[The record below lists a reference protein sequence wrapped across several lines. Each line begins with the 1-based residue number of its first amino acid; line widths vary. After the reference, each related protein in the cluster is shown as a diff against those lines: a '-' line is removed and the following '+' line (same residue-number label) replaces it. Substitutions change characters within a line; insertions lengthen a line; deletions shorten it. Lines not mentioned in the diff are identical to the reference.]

1 MALAI
6 LFTLLP
12 ISTFAESGD
21 ELEYSEET
29 AVEISSEPASNDAAS
44 EEQATEPEQVPEAV
58 VTDNTDPDVSDDPQ
72 IDDTADSAPD
82 ADEPAST
89 QEENTTTP
97 EDPAPDPEQ
106 TVTERR
112 NVPVLRDARGS
123 LTATLNDGE
132 ENEITVTVTGASGEV
147 LTVGAVSGDPHNAAV
162 FSALDHKNSA
172 ILGFTLSVADAALTA
187 VSAQVSLTGES
198 LKSIQ
203 PGKTRLLRISSTET
217 STTAKPVDYTLDAS
231 TGTIC
236 FAATEEEL
244 ANSEYVLAELIGV
257 DITSFSTMLRSG
269 ANWNNTEGKYIW
281 TANSADA
288 GHRFTFRINY
298 DMMVYTAQ
306 EADGIQI
313 KIPKQILRDRSG
325 TASGGVE
332 FSVPSEA
339 ELTSGEEVGETVY
352 FAYKEDP
359 EDPDSYIL
367 YNFREVGGGT
377 FNGYIELAYY
387 TNKTTFQYPDLGF
400 GGTDGQ
406 GASVPFTAVL
416 TVDEKES
423 NSDAIPVY
431 FDTHVNITSTEKR
444 YPTLVKTWD
453 TSWGAAPSD
462 ADNYWYL
469 IWTVATTVDATQ
481 PYTLTIADSS
491 QTDNMQVV
499 GVRWSGQSTF
509 TLAEE
514 TPGTTASFDRENQ
527 TQVRTRYDT
536 VLTRIPQSV
545 YGLESMNDWTVEN
558 RVDVTVTPKDGVDP
572 QTSANSTCVFDYH
585 KPDFYDPEGHF
596 DTWKR
601 GDGAWRQNHNIY
613 YNTSGSGVFNAL
625 NMRAGNYTRYD
636 LNEFGTH
643 DGLQGSMTSYGGFDY
658 AVWVWGNPYV
668 LTKNLA
674 LKEDEWQADPNYGYF
689 QIPVIYDLLDPKE
702 SVYLSQDKTDADEM
716 TPLGRGDFQISSIQ
730 YNVVL
735 YDAQLNPDT
744 QTFVNTGTVEYND
757 YDVLYIYGDYGDG
770 WVLLGTRNY
779 KTGDF
784 TCTENAVSN
793 DGKTLIPNAG
803 LLGYRAVMASTHYS
817 TTIGTVPTYEL
828 LNSERVLGV
837 VNNANS
843 IILRNDSYADLY
855 ATWPNRS
862 GGSTND
868 GVPTF
873 SGEDLTRNPWDL
885 TGTPFNEIVMPTGY
899 ENANAT
905 FYRYFHVQDQYRRD
919 FDYARISQRDSD
931 LGKRIVAT
939 NNNTKRARFTI
950 SWRVDMTETVT
961 AGDSSSAVPE
971 AKTQEGGV
979 FYDLLPKGATVDLNT
994 VMVTSGREGNYDG
1007 AYLPSSAYTIRQLA
1021 NYGGTGRTMLVVRI
1035 TEPGTNY
1042 SLFYETI
1049 HSWESIKDYGAAV
1062 YNPVAYQTGND
1073 DIAKGQKDTG
1083 GNLRDR
1089 DLMAGLDDSNNDQ
1102 PRFIYAERSFDIAA
1116 LYAASAGL
1124 TKRVRALGDAAF
1136 TTSTSTSPNGDYI
1149 YRLRFMTN
1157 DSMTASNLVFV
1168 DNLEAETNP
1177 SSQWHG
1183 TLAAVDLTQLAAAGA
1198 DAKVYLNAS
1207 TVNTADYDGGNEDS
1221 FLSSDNGWVP
1231 MEEFGDLSK
1240 AKAVAIDAR
1249 KRAGGGDFVLGA
1261 DQSVSVNLYMK
1272 APAIVEASGN
1282 PYPETYNSMSLLWT
1296 TTTADGSTSDMHTD
1310 TSATTVRYRVTGDV
1324 PLTKVSLEDLNETI
1338 SGATFRLFGTSYY
1351 GNSVDLVQTTGSD
1364 GTLVFDDVERG
1375 TYVLQ
1380 ETATPADWLLDTQ
1393 EYPVYIDGYGRL
1405 WIITDGRSF
1414 DKNGEQVL
1422 ACTEQGENYGKPLIG
1437 SVPAADTYLY
1447 GNDNR
1452 AGKDLLIKNK
1462 PRVHADVLFQK
1473 VSKLAPIPIEGVS
1486 FILSGQ
1492 SDYGNTIHELATS
1505 DENGLV
1511 RFPNIEKG
1519 TYTLTETVTNEDYV
1533 VLTAPL
1539 RVKVDDYGNVSL
1551 YEVESGTETP
1561 LEKSEWVEFDALW
1574 QVKNTPRYWDVEFL
1588 KVEVRGEYGD
1598 LLLPGAVF
1606 TLTGT
1611 SQHGT
1616 VVNLTAT
1623 SDANGKV
1630 SFTHLE
1636 EGFYV
1641 LTETSAPS
1649 GINTDTNPATIGGGV
1664 NYLADP
1670 LQHIVTVAADGT
1682 ITIDGLEKH
1691 GDDYVFPNTV
1701 AKDQEIVVTKVWDD
1715 DLGKDDDRPWPQL
1728 TLQTSTSFAAEG
1740 YTVTFNA
1747 NGGYFATGSNV
1758 NKLRYDAEGTL
1769 LSGTYGYPVRTGYA
1783 FDGWVLADG
1792 SPVDLE
1798 TYHGPD
1804 NITVY
1809 AKWIVPVGQDYKFTG
1824 EVQEYE
1830 VLASGL
1836 YKLEVWGAYG
1846 GAGKLQNGGGDDTIK
1861 GKGGAGGYVSGYVYL
1876 NAGEKL
1882 YVYVGG
1888 TANAITGGWNGG
1900 GSFTSVRGVGG
1911 YGGGGATDI
1920 SLCNGEWN
1928 SASHLYSRLIV
1939 AGGGGG
1945 YNGYTREGG
1954 STANS
1959 ARKGGDAGGASW
1971 VGSPGIYTSGV
1982 SACAGGQLDRAGTNG
1997 ATVDNNPIAPS
2008 FGIGGSASWSGEGLG
2023 AGGGGWYGGGAG
2035 SGTAANSS
2043 GAGGSSYAWTDS
2055 VSVGGKFLSAYYPSD
2070 NAEYH
2075 PDESHKLVNVVASV
2089 RSVDELLET
2098 ADGYARI
2105 TYVGSGAAPI
2115 SGNAVPASPASA
2127 APAAPAAAPSGG
2139 SLRNVGEGGE
2149 TVTYTSVNTLDPTNE
2164 NGYWTKND
2172 DNTWTYVFKVP
2183 GGDVDYVLWEGAG
2196 LTYEKDG
2203 TSYVYSSEAMEPGYV
2218 DILGTQGQKSATIV
2232 NSTPRGALN
2241 LTKLVSGTST
2251 EQKFVFT
2258 VTLKDAAG
2266 ELLSGNRIY
2275 GGVAFQN
2282 GVANVSLGDR
2292 ENLLIAGLPVG
2303 TQYSIEEAPVEG
2315 YTVGWENKTGTI
2327 AANEVAEA
2335 ICTNTYH
2342 PPVVNP
2348 VNVTLKKV
2356 ETGIFETPGSYTVQ
2370 AIFTNLRPSA
2380 AYAYDVTVDG
2390 VTETRS
2396 FTTTDNGSAAFSV
2409 TLTSTTEI
2417 VFRELEVGS
2426 HYSFIEE
2433 AGDYLASYTV
2443 ADANN
2448 CGKVTMQRNGNQ
2460 EKNRALS
2467 TAVETAEEG
2476 EAVTVT
2482 FTNVL
2487 DRTAPLKLKK
2497 VIDGWDSGGEFE
2509 FDIHIEGLT
2518 PGGYYTIAGSR
2529 TQADEDTGVID
2540 RTITLQNGEER
2551 FIADLPVGAKYQI
2564 TEKENVWYFPAYTV
2578 VDANGGTRIEKAED
2592 ANIANAKTLATTLE
2606 TVNEGEDVTV
2616 TFTNRNRTGSLTVT
2630 KSVTGNMGNRT
2641 KKFTFIVELTDI
2653 AGGTVSGTFNCEGG
2667 SDTTITFNDGKAS
2680 VQLANGEVIK
2690 ILGLPQGINYTVTED
2705 AGSALGYKTTVA
2717 NNGGQ
2722 STEDRSSSGQLNGD
2736 TTISFVNDRTVA
2748 VPTSADSI
2756 PYTALALLA
2765 ILPAGAILLRR
2776 RRQKK
2781 EMRG

>member
-72 IDDTADSAPD
+72 IDDTTDSAPD

-97 EDPAPDPEQ
+97 EDPALDPEQ

-112 NVPVLRDARGS
+112 NVQVLRDAGGS

-132 ENEITVTVTGASGEV
+132 ENEITVTVTGASGKG
-147 LTVGAVSGDPHNAAV
+147 LTVGAVPGDPRRNAAV

-172 ILGFTLSVADAALTA
+172 ILGFKLSVADAELAA

-236 FAATEEEL
+236 FAATGEEL

-387 TNKTTFQYPDLGF
+387 TNKTTFQYLDLGS
-400 GGTDGQ
+400 GGTDDG

-423 NSDAIPVY
+423 YPDAIPVY

-453 TSWGAAPSD
+453 TSWGEEPND
-462 ADNYWYL
+462 AGDYWYL

-491 QTDNMQVV
+491 QTDDMQVV

-509 TLAEE
+509 TLAEG
-514 TPGTTASFDRENQ
+514 TLGTTASFVRENQ

-545 YGLESMNDWTVEN
+545 YDREDVSDWTVEN

-643 DGLQGSMTSYGGFDY
+643 DGLRGSMTSYGGFDY

-674 LKEDEWQADPNYGYF
+674 LTDEVRQADPNYGYF

-855 ATWPNRS
+855 ATWPKRS
-862 GGSTND
+862 GGSTSD
-868 GVPTF
+868 GDPTF
-873 SGEDLTRNPWDL
+873 SGEDLTGNTWDL
-885 TGTPFNEIVMPTGY
+885 TGTPFDEIVNK
-899 ENANAT
+899 NANAT

-1296 TTTADGSTSDMHTD
+1296 MTTADGGRSDMHTD

-1437 SVPAADTYLY
+1437 GEPAEDTYLY

-1561 LEKSEWVEFDALW
+1561 LETSEWVEFDALW
-1574 QVKNTPRYWDVEFL
+1574 QVKNTPRYWNVEFL
-1588 KVEVRGEYGD
+1588 KVEVRGKHGD

-1636 EGFYV
+1636 EGSYV

-1649 GINTDTNPATIGGGV
+1649 GINTDTNPATIGGEV

-1701 AKDQEIVVTKVWDD
+1701 ANDQEIVVTKVWDD
-1715 DLGKDDDRPWPQL
+1715 DLGKDDGRPWPQL

-1758 NKLRYDAEGTL
+1758 NKLRYNAEGTP
-1769 LSGTYGYPVRTGYA
+1769 LSGTYGGPVRTGYV
-1783 FDGWVLADG
+1783 FDGWATADG
-1792 SPVDLE
+1792 TPFVLSAYTE
-1798 TYHGPD
+1798 HA

-1809 AKWIVPVGQDYKFTG
+1809 AQWLLDVSQDYDYTG
-1824 EVQEYE
+1824 DVQTFIAP
-1830 VLASGL
+1830 VSGT
-1836 YKLEVWGAYG
+1836 YQLETWGA
-1846 GAGKLQNGGGDDTIK
+1846 QGGDYYITSHP
-1861 GKGGAGGYVSGYVYL
+1861 GKHMG
-1876 NAGEKL
+1876 NAG
-1882 YVYVGG
+1882 
-1888 TANAITGGWNGG
+1888 
-1900 GSFTSVRGVGG
+1900 SRGG
-1911 YGGGGATDI
+1911 YGGYSTGKIYLEAGTTLYVIVGGSGKTSNGTAI
-1920 SLCNGEWN
+1920 SDTSPLEGGYNGGGWMLKGTSTAGWSN
-1928 SASHLYSRLIV
+1928 SGGGMTHISTTSNPVIHGQNWDPSGTLLA

-1945 YNGYTREGG
+1945 ADNPNGNSRNCGSGDDGG
-1954 STANS
+1954 
-1959 ARKGGDAGGASW
+1959 GGDGGGAYGGNALINGRESANT
-1971 VGSPGIYTSGV
+1971 GGGLPGNTYQV
-1982 SACAGGQLDRAGTNG
+1982 QGQGQ
-1997 ATVDNNPIAPS
+1997 DNNVQTDT
-2008 FGIGGSASWSGEGLG
+2008 G
-2023 AGGGGWYGGGAG
+2023 AGGGGWYGGKCTGNNNG
-2035 SGTAANSS
+2035 
-2043 GAGGSSYAWTDS
+2043 GAGGGSGYISP
-2055 VSVGGKFLSAYYPSD
+2055 KLK
-2070 NAEYH
+2070 NAETIAGNLTFKA
-2075 PDESHKLVNVVASV
+2075 PGGNDETGHSGN
-2089 RSVDELLET
+2089 
-2098 ADGYARI
+2098 GYARI
-2105 TYVGSGAAPI
+2105 TLVAGAPT
-2115 SGNAVPASPASA
+2115 SSDPSA

-2139 SLRNVGEGGE
+2139 SLRNVGDGGE
-2149 TVTYTSVNTLDPTNE
+2149 TVTYTSVDTLDPANE

-2327 AANEVAEA
+2327 AANAVAEA

-2370 AIFTNLRPSA
+2370 AIFTDLRPSA

-2592 ANIANAKTLATTLE
+2592 ANTANAKTLATTLE

>member
-72 IDDTADSAPD
+72 IDDTTDSAPD

-123 LTATLNDGE
+123 LTATLNDEE
-132 ENEITVTVTGASGEV
+132 ENEITVTVTGASGEG
-147 LTVGAVSGDPHNAAV
+147 LTVGAVPGNPHNAAV

-172 ILGFTLSVADAALTA
+172 ILGFTLSVAEAELAA

-217 STTAKPVDYTLDAS
+217 STTAEPVDYTLDAS

-236 FAATEEEL
+236 FAATGEEL

-400 GGTDGQ
+400 GGTDDG

-453 TSWGAAPSD
+453 TSWGEEPND
-462 ADNYWYL
+462 AGDYWYL

-509 TLAEE
+509 TLAQG
-514 TPGTTASFDRENQ
+514 TLGTTASFVRENQ

-545 YGLESMNDWTVEN
+545 YDREDVSDWTVEN

-643 DGLQGSMTSYGGFDY
+643 DGLRGSMTSYGGFDY

-744 QTFVNTGTVEYND
+744 QTFVNTGSVTYND

-779 KTGDF
+779 KTGEF
-784 TCTENAVSN
+784 TCTEGNAVSN

-828 LNSERVLGV
+828 LNSDKVLSV
-837 VNNANS
+837 VDDANS

-873 SGEDLTRNPWDL
+873 SGENLTGNPWDL
-885 TGTPFNEIVMPTGY
+885 TGTPFDEIVNK
-899 ENANAT
+899 NANAT

-1021 NYGGTGRTMLVVRI
+1021 NYKGTGRTMLVVRI

-1083 GNLRDR
+1083 GNLRDN

-1296 TTTADGSTSDMHTD
+1296 MTTADGGTSDMHTD

-1437 SVPAADTYLY
+1437 GEPAADTYLY

-1561 LEKSEWVEFDALW
+1561 LETSEWVEFDALW
-1574 QVKNTPRYWDVEFL
+1574 QVKNTPRYWNVEFL
-1588 KVEVRGEYGD
+1588 KVDVRGNHGD

-1636 EGFYV
+1636 EGSYV

-1649 GINTDTNPATIGGGV
+1649 GINTDTNPATIGGEV

-1715 DLGKDDDRPWPQL
+1715 DLGKDDDRPWPHL

-1769 LSGTYGYPVRTGYA
+1769 LSGTYGEPVRTGYV
-1783 FDGWVLADG
+1783 FDGWATADG
-1792 SPVDLE
+1792 TPFVLSAYTE
-1798 TYHGPD
+1798 HA

-1809 AKWIVPVGQDYKFTG
+1809 AQWLLDVSQDYDYTG
-1824 EVQEYE
+1824 DVQTFIAPVSGTYQLETWG
-1830 VLASGL
+1830 ASGANDASNQGGRGGYSKGAVYLNKGDVL
-1836 YKLEVWGAYG
+1836 YVIVGGQGRNGTGAAG
-1846 GAGKLQNGGGDDTIK
+1846 GYNGGGQSGTYGSSGSGGGMTHISTTI
-1861 GKGGAGGYVSGYVYL
+1861 
-1876 NAGEKL
+1876 NP
-1882 YVYVGG
+1882 
-1888 TANAITGGWNGG
+1888 AINRTGGWDPTG
-1900 GSFTSVRGVGG
+1900 T
-1911 YGGGGATDI
+1911 
-1920 SLCNGEWN
+1920 
-1928 SASHLYSRLIV
+1928 LIV

-1945 YNGYTREGG
+1945 AGVSNSKVGYGG
-1954 STANS
+1954 GES
-1959 ARKGGDAGGASW
+1959 GGDGFGTATGGTQSDGYAQGFGQNRNDSGVGTDGGGGGAGW
-1971 VGSPGIYTSGV
+1971 Y
-1982 SACAGGQLDRAGTNG
+1982 GGKAAQGD
-1997 ATVDNNPIAPS
+1997 
-2008 FGIGGSASWSGEGLG
+2008 FG
-2023 AGGGGWYGGGAG
+2023 AGGG
-2035 SGTAANSS
+2035 SGYISP
-2043 GAGGSSYAWTDS
+2043 
-2055 VSVGGKFLSAYYPSD
+2055 KLK
-2070 NAEYH
+2070 NAETIAGNLTFKA
-2075 PDESHKLVNVVASV
+2075 PGGNDETGHSGN
-2089 RSVDELLET
+2089 
-2098 ADGYARI
+2098 GYARI
-2105 TYVGSGAAPI
+2105 TLVAGAPT
-2115 SGNAVPASPASA
+2115 SSDPSA

-2139 SLRNVGEGGE
+2139 SLRNVGDGGE
-2149 TVTYTSVNTLDPTNE
+2149 TVTYTSVDTLDSANV

-2183 GGDVDYVLWEGAG
+2183 GGDVDYVLWEEAG

-2203 TSYVYSSEAMEPGYV
+2203 TRYVYSSEAMEPGYV

-2370 AIFTNLRPSA
+2370 AIFTDLRPSA

-2551 FIADLPVGAKYQI
+2551 FIAYLPVGAKYQI

-2592 ANIANAKTLATTLE
+2592 ANTANAKTLATTLE

>member
-72 IDDTADSAPD
+72 IGDTTDSAPD

-172 ILGFTLSVADAALTA
+172 ILGFTLSVADAALTGE
-187 VSAQVSLTGES
+187 SAQVSLTGES

-203 PGKTRLLRISSTET
+203 PGKTRLLRIRSTET
-217 STTAKPVDYTLDAS
+217 STTATPVDYTLNAS

-236 FAATEEEL
+236 FAATAEEL

-387 TNKTTFQYPDLGF
+387 TNKTTFQYPDLGS
-400 GGTDGQ
+400 GGTDDG

-423 NSDAIPVY
+423 YPDAIPVY

-453 TSWGAAPSD
+453 TSWGEEPND
-462 ADNYWYL
+462 AGDYWYL

-509 TLAEE
+509 TLAEG
-514 TPGTTASFDRENQ
+514 TLGTTASFVRENQ
-527 TQVRTRYDT
+527 TQVRTRYDA

-545 YGLESMNDWTVEN
+545 YDREDVSDWTVEN

-674 LKEDEWQADPNYGYF
+674 LTDEVRQDDPNYGYF
-689 QIPVIYDLLDPKE
+689 QIPVIYDLIDPKE
-702 SVYLSQDKTDADEM
+702 SVYLSQDKTDANEM
-716 TPLGRGDFQISSIQ
+716 TKLEQGDFQISSIQ

-744 QTFVNTGTVEYND
+744 QTFVNTGSVTYND

-779 KTGDF
+779 KTGEF
-784 TCTENAVSN
+784 TYTEGNAVSN

-828 LNSERVLGV
+828 LNSNKVLSV
-837 VNNANS
+837 VDDANS

-862 GGSTND
+862 GGSAN

-873 SGEDLTRNPWDL
+873 SGEDLTGNPWDL
-885 TGTPFNEIVMPTGY
+885 TGTPLNEIVMPAGY
-899 ENANAT
+899 KNENAT

-1049 HSWESIKDYGAAV
+1049 HSWESIKDFGAAV

-1083 GNLRDR
+1083 GNLRDN

-1198 DAKVYLNAS
+1198 DAKVYLNEN
-1207 TVNTADYDGGNEDS
+1207 TVNTADYDGDNEDS
-1221 FLSSDNGWVP
+1221 FLSSDNGWVL
-1231 MEEFGDLSK
+1231 MEEFEDISK

-1296 TTTADGSTSDMHTD
+1296 MTTADGGRSDMHND

-1422 ACTEQGENYGKPLIG
+1422 ACTEQGENYGKPLISG
-1437 SVPAADTYLY
+1437 VPAADNLY
-1447 GNDNR
+1447 GNDNS

-1561 LEKSEWVEFDALW
+1561 LETSEWVEFDALW
-1574 QVKNTPRYWDVEFL
+1574 QVKNTPRYWNVEFL
-1588 KVEVRGEYGD
+1588 KVEVRGKHGD

-1682 ITIDGLEKH
+1682 ITIDGLQKH

-1701 AKDQEIVVTKVWDD
+1701 ANDQEIVVTKVWDD

-1769 LSGTYGYPVRTGYA
+1769 LSGTYGEPVRTGYV
-1783 FDGWVLADG
+1783 FDGWATADG
-1792 SPVDLE
+1792 TPFVLSAYTE
-1798 TYHGPD
+1798 HA

-1809 AKWIVPVGQDYKFTG
+1809 AQWLLDVSQDYDYTG
-1824 EVQEYE
+1824 DVQTFIAPVSGTYQLETWG
-1830 VLASGL
+1830 ASGANDASNQGGRGGYSKGAVYLNKGDVL
-1836 YKLEVWGAYG
+1836 YVIVGGQGRNGTGAAG
-1846 GAGKLQNGGGDDTIK
+1846 GYNGGGQ
-1861 GKGGAGGYVSGYVYL
+1861 SGTS
-1876 NAGEKL
+1876 
-1882 YVYVGG
+1882 G
-1888 TANAITGGWNGG
+1888 TSGSGG
-1900 GSFTSVRGVGG
+1900 GMTHISTTSNPAINR
-1911 YGGGGATDI
+1911 TD
-1920 SLCNGEWN
+1920 GWDPTGT
-1928 SASHLYSRLIV
+1928 LIV

-1945 YNGYTREGG
+1945 AGVSNSKVGYGG
-1954 STANS
+1954 GESGGDGFGIA
-1959 ARKGGDAGGASW
+1959 KGGTQSDGYARGFGQNRNSSGVGTDGGGGGAGW
-1971 VGSPGIYTSGV
+1971 Y
-1982 SACAGGQLDRAGTNG
+1982 GGKAAQGD
-1997 ATVDNNPIAPS
+1997 
-2008 FGIGGSASWSGEGLG
+2008 FG
-2023 AGGGGWYGGGAG
+2023 AGGG
-2035 SGTAANSS
+2035 SGYISP
-2043 GAGGSSYAWTDS
+2043 
-2055 VSVGGKFLSAYYPSD
+2055 KLK
-2070 NAEYH
+2070 NAETIAGNLTFKA
-2075 PDESHKLVNVVASV
+2075 PGGNDETGHSGN
-2089 RSVDELLET
+2089 
-2098 ADGYARI
+2098 GYARI
-2105 TYVGSGAAPI
+2105 TLVAGAPT
-2115 SGNAVPASPASA
+2115 SSDPSA

-2139 SLRNVGEGGE
+2139 SLRNVGDGGE
-2149 TVTYTSVNTLDPTNE
+2149 TVTYTSVDTLDPANE

-2266 ELLSGNRIY
+2266 KPLSGNRIY
-2275 GGVAFQN
+2275 GGVAFQS

-2303 TQYSIEEAPVEG
+2303 TRYSIEEAPVEG
-2315 YTVGWENKTGTI
+2315 YTVGWKNKTGTI

-2335 ICTNTYH
+2335 ICTNTYD

-2370 AIFTNLRPSA
+2370 AIFTDLRPSA

-2592 ANIANAKTLATTLE
+2592 ANTANAKTLATTLE

-2667 SDTTITFNDGKAS
+2667 SETTITFNDGKAS

-2705 AGSALGYKTTVA
+2705 ARSALGYKTTVS

>member
-72 IDDTADSAPD
+72 IDDTTDSAPD

-112 NVPVLRDARGS
+112 NVPVLGGAGGS
-123 LTATLNDGE
+123 LTATLNDEE
-132 ENEITVTVTGASGEV
+132 ENEITVTVTDASGEG
-147 LTVGAVSGDPHNAAV
+147 LTVDAVPGNPHNAAV

-172 ILGFTLSVADAALTA
+172 ILGFTLSVADAELAGE
-187 VSAQVSLTGES
+187 SAQVSLTGES

-217 STTAKPVDYTLDAS
+217 STMATPVDYTLDAS

-236 FAATEEEL
+236 FAATGEEL
-244 ANSEYVLAELIGV
+244 TNSEYVLAELIGV

-359 EDPDSYIL
+359 KDPDSYIL

-387 TNKTTFQYPDLGF
+387 TNKTTFQYPDLGS
-400 GGTDGQ
+400 GGTDDG

-423 NSDAIPVY
+423 YSDAIPVY

-491 QTDNMQVV
+491 QTDNMEVV

-509 TLAEE
+509 TLAEG

-545 YGLESMNDWTVEN
+545 YDREDVSDWTVEN

-674 LKEDEWQADPNYGYF
+674 LTDEVRQDDPNYGYF
-689 QIPVIYDLLDPKE
+689 QIPVIYDLIDPKD
-702 SVYLSQDKTDADEM
+702 SVYLSQDKTDANEM
-716 TPLGRGDFQISSIQ
+716 TKLEQGDFQISSIQ

-744 QTFVNTGTVEYND
+744 QTFVNTGSVTYND

-779 KTGDF
+779 KTGEF
-784 TCTENAVSN
+784 TYTEGNAVSN

-828 LNSERVLGV
+828 LNSNKVLSV
-837 VNNANS
+837 VDDANS

-855 ATWPNRS
+855 ATWPKRS
-862 GGSTND
+862 GGSTSD
-868 GVPTF
+868 GDPTF
-873 SGEDLTRNPWDL
+873 SGENLTGNTWDL

-1021 NYGGTGRTMLVVRI
+1021 NYKGTGRTMLVVRI

-1083 GNLRDR
+1083 GNLRDN

-1198 DAKVYLNAS
+1198 DAKVYLNEN
-1207 TVNTADYDGGNEDS
+1207 TVNTADYDGDNEDS
-1221 FLSSDNGWVP
+1221 FLSSDNGWVL
-1231 MEEFGDLSK
+1231 MEEFEDISK

-1296 TTTADGSTSDMHTD
+1296 MTTADGGTSAMHND

-1422 ACTEQGENYGKPLIG
+1422 ACTEQGKDYGKPLISG
-1437 SVPAADTYLY
+1437 VPAADNLY
-1447 GNDNR
+1447 GNDNS

-1551 YEVESGTETP
+1551 YQVESGTETP
-1561 LEKSEWVEFDALW
+1561 LETSEWVAFDALW
-1574 QVKNTPRYWDVEFL
+1574 QVKNTPRYWNVEFL
-1588 KVEVRGEYGD
+1588 KVDVRGNHGD

-1611 SQHGT
+1611 SQLGT

-1649 GINTDTNPATIGGGV
+1649 GINTDTNPATIGGEV

-1670 LQHIVTVAADGT
+1670 LQHLVTVAADGT

-1701 AKDQEIVVTKVWDD
+1701 ANDQEIVVTKVWDD
-1715 DLGKDDDRPWPQL
+1715 DLGKDDGRPWPQL

-1758 NKLRYDAEGTL
+1758 NKLRYNAEGTL
-1769 LSGTYGYPVRTGYA
+1769 LSGTYGGPVRTGYV
-1783 FDGWVLADG
+1783 FDGWATADG
-1792 SPVDLE
+1792 TPFVLSAYTE
-1798 TYHGPD
+1798 HA

-1809 AKWIVPVGQDYKFTG
+1809 AQWLLDVSQDYDYTG
-1824 EVQEYE
+1824 DVQTFIAP
-1830 VLASGL
+1830 VSGT
-1836 YKLEVWGAYG
+1836 YQLETWGA
-1846 GAGKLQNGGGDDTIK
+1846 QGGD
-1861 GKGGAGGYVSGYVYL
+1861 YY
-1876 NAGEKL
+1876 
-1882 YVYVGG
+1882 
-1888 TANAITGGWNGG
+1888 ITSKPGQHMGNT
-1900 GSFTSVRGVGG
+1900 GSRGG
-1911 YGGGGATDI
+1911 YGGYSTGKIYLEAGTTLYVIVGGSGKTSNGTAISATSPLEGGYNGGGWMLNGTGTAGWSNSGGGMTHI
-1920 SLCNGEWN
+1920 STTSNPVIHGQDWDPSGTLL
-1928 SASHLYSRLIV
+1928 A

-1945 YNGYTREGG
+1945 ADNPNGNSRNCGSVDDGG
-1954 STANS
+1954 
-1959 ARKGGDAGGASW
+1959 GGDGGGTYGGNALINGRESANT
-1971 VGSPGIYTSGV
+1971 GGGLPGNTYQV
-1982 SACAGGQLDRAGTNG
+1982 QGQGQ
-1997 ATVDNNPIAPS
+1997 DNS
-2008 FGIGGSASWSGEGLG
+2008 VQTDTG
-2023 AGGGGWYGGGAG
+2023 AGGGGWYGGKCTGNNNG
-2035 SGTAANSS
+2035 
-2043 GAGGSSYAWTDS
+2043 GAGGGSGYISPKLKNAATIAGNLTFKAP
-2055 VSVGGKFLSAYYPSD
+2055 GG
-2070 NAEYH
+2070 N
-2075 PDESHKLVNVVASV
+2075 DETGHSGN
-2089 RSVDELLET
+2089 
-2098 ADGYARI
+2098 GYARI
-2105 TYVGSGAAPI
+2105 TLVAGAPT
-2115 SGNAVPASPASA
+2115 SSDPSA

-2139 SLRNVGEGGE
+2139 SLRNVGDGGE
-2149 TVTYTSVNTLDPTNE
+2149 TVTYTSVDTLDSANV

-2183 GGDVDYVLWEGAG
+2183 GGDVDYVLWEEAG

-2203 TSYVYSSEAMEPGYV
+2203 TRYVYSSEAMEPGYV

-2266 ELLSGNRIY
+2266 KPLSGNRIY
-2275 GGVAFQN
+2275 GGVAFQS

-2303 TQYSIEEAPVEG
+2303 TRYSIEEAPVEG
-2315 YTVGWENKTGTI
+2315 YTVGWKNETGTI

-2335 ICTNTYH
+2335 ICTNTYD
-2342 PPVVNP
+2342 PPVDNP

-2370 AIFTNLRPSA
+2370 AIFTDLRPSA

-2540 RTITLQNGEER
+2540 RTITLQKGEER

-2592 ANIANAKTLATTLE
+2592 ANTANATTLETTLE

-2667 SDTTITFNDGKAS
+2667 SATTITFNDGKAS
-2680 VQLANGEVIK
+2680 VQLANGEEIK

-2705 AGSALGYKTTVA
+2705 ARSALGYKTTVA

-2756 PYTALALLA
+2756 PYTAMMLFA
-2765 ILPAGAILLRR
+2765 ILPVIMICKRR
-2776 RRQKK
+2776 RRQKG
-2781 EMRG
+2781 R